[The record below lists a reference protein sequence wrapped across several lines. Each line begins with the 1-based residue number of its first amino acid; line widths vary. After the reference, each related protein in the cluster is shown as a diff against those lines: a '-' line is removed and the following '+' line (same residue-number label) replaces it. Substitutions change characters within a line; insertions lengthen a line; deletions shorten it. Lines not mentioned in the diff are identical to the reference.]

1 MLCEILEMRDSSGDT
16 ATGVTYTGN
25 CRMGDW
31 LFLPPSSL
39 CYRHFR
45 VLGSIGCAQTVFAR
59 GTFKASF
66 LSTYLLFDVANF
78 QAFLFRT
85 SLTSIKS
92 LRRRRGTLM
101 YFHYFSFQISRFVLS
116 TEIVCSGRGDRQSLI
131 LRLQRS
137 SAYRFFL
144 CFIASTSGTISDS
157 QSVGLRFFINPV
169 LIIITTKRKGGGLVI

>member
-1 MLCEILEMRDSSGDT
+1 
-16 ATGVTYTGN
+16 
-25 CRMGDW
+25 MGDW
-31 LFLPPSSL
+31 LFLPLSPL

-116 TEIVCSGRGDRQSLI
+116 TEIVGRQTIVGTPPPAVFGVSLFFVTSLHLQVERYQSSQT
-131 LRLQRS
+131 RN
-137 SAYRFFL
+137 
-144 CFIASTSGTISDS
+144 
-157 QSVGLRFFINPV
+157 QSVYVSSSTP
-169 LIIITTKRKGGGLVI
+169 ITIKGKGRGLVI